1 MMIMIDGYVDLQ
13 TNTQWQYGTGY
24 DQVEEVK
31 FKGANP
37 SGQIFSAVMK
47 EIHKDLEK
55 EKFKQPEGIVTANVC
70 KDSGKSP
77 TDLCSRDQR
86 GSRVYSEIFVKGTT
100 PKDKCDVH
108 ISVEVCKVSGLLP
121 SDQCAAEDKEKRVFI
136 KQEATNTEDAKYKA
150 PTAVCTQC
158 KDKNAEKKRKIQET
172 AAQVTSSINSANVS
186 TTNTSD
192 ISKLEQVISKY
203 NALTQEEKDAVDAGA
218 KAKIDTI
225 KAKITELKKKKEDD
239 DKAKA
244 KTVSDLLATLPAAS
258 TMTSANADTLKTS
271 KITPARTKYDALTK
285 EQKEKVTNYSK
296 LTDLEEKYKQVKAAA
311 TPSPSTP
318 STPSP

>member
-108 ISVEVCKVSGLLP
+108 ISVEVCKISGLLP

-203 NALTQEEKDAVDAGA
+203 NALTQEEK
-218 KAKIDTI
+218 
-225 KAKITELKKKKEDD
+225 
-239 DKAKA
+239 
-244 KTVSDLLATLPAAS
+244 
-258 TMTSANADTLKTS
+258 
-271 KITPARTKYDALTK
+271 RR
-285 EQKEKVTNYSK
+285 
-296 LTDLEEKYKQVKAAA
+296 
-311 TPSPSTP
+311 
-318 STPSP
+318 